1 MYWLMFI
8 SRETAYLD
16 KHYSRQIGLIRAQSM
31 LDIFEIVDCLLK
43 EKGKLIHHSE
53 LMTGRHF

>member
-1 MYWLMFI
+1 MFI